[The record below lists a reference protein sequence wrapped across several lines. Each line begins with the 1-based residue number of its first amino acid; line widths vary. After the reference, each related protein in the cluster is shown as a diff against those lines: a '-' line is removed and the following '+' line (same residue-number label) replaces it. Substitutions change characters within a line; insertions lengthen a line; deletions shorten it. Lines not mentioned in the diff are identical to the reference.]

1 MKVMRIQK
9 SDFGSQ
15 YVRQV
20 DLLLKILPIVAKE
33 SCFAIKGG
41 TAINLFLRDLPRL
54 SVDIDLVYLPLEDRK
69 TSLINIE
76 KSLLNI
82 KREIIHRFQGITL
95 IEKRIG
101 SPALL
106 SKLIVGEQ
114 EKIKIEPNEILRGTL
129 LPPEKRDLSSTVENL
144 FKQSVLDV
152 PIVSIPD
159 LFAGKI
165 CAALDRQHP
174 RDLFDIHL
182 MYQNEGLTNEIRSAF
197 VVYLAS
203 SDRPMHELL
212 SPNWRDQANLF
223 INAFQGM
230 TRIPIEYNQLIAA
243 RSRLLNDILTQLTEK
258 EKQFL
263 VSLKMG
269 KPDYTLMPYLHL
281 DQLPALRWK
290 LLNIQKISS
299 IKQRQ
304 MVGNLE
310 NLLYGSI
317 NVASDSEILEE
328 I

>member
-1 MKVMRIQK
+1 MRIQK

-15 YVRQV
+15 YIRQV

-69 TSLINIE
+69 TSLVNIE

-82 KREIIHRFQGITL
+82 KQEIIQRFRGITVT
-95 IEKRIG
+95 EKRIG
-101 SPALL
+101 NPARL
-106 SKLIVGEQ
+106 SKLIVGTQ

-129 LPPEKRDLSSTVENL
+129 LPPEKRDLSSAVENL
-144 FKQSVLDV
+144 FGQSVVDV

-159 LFAGKI
+159 LYAGKI

-174 RDLFDIHL
+174 RDLFDIYL
-182 MYQNEGLTNEIRSAF
+182 LYQHEGLTDEIRSAF

-203 SDRPMHELL
+203 GDRPMHELL
-212 SPNWRDQANLF
+212 SPNWRDQTDLF
-223 INAFQGM
+223 TNAFQGM
-230 TRIPIEYNQLIAA
+230 TRIPIKYDELVAA
-243 RSRLLNDILTQLTEK
+243 RSRLLHDILNRLTEK

-263 VSLKMG
+263 LSLKMG
-269 KPDYTLMPYLHL
+269 KPDYTLMPYPHL

-290 LLNIQKISS
+290 LLNIQKIDRV
-299 IKQRQ
+299 KQQ
-304 MVGNLE
+304 KMIDELE
-310 NLLYGSI
+310 KLLSFKGFM
-317 NVASDSEILEE
+317 
-328 I
+328 